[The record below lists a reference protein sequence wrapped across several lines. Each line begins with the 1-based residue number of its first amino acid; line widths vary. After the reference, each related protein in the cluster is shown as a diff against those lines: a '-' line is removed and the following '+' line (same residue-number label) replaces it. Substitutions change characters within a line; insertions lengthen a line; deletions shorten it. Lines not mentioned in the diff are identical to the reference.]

1 MQPDDEYPCKR
12 QELHLICIIDT
23 CYDTITEFVSKIV
36 TKHSANLHPQ
46 SGWKSVIQLLS
57 LCGRH
62 PETKDQAVNV
72 LIGLCPPTTIDDLH
86 KKLLD
91 YSEARKRG
99 KRDDKHGRNAQDS
112 NERSR

>member
-1 MQPDDEYPCKR
+1 MQLYFILIKEVIMQPDDEYPCKR
-12 QELHLICIIDT
+12 QELHLICIFDT

-72 LIGLCPPTTIDDLH
+72 LIGLMSTNDT
-86 KKLLD
+86 
-91 YSEARKRG
+91 R
-99 KRDDKHGRNAQDS
+99 
-112 NERSR
+112 